1 MTTTARETSLDVAR
15 GAGIMLV
22 VYGHVLRGAASSG
35 LVPAGLP
42 DTVFEWID
50 YVIYTFHM
58 PLFFFL
64 SGLHVCGS
72 LRSAPHRFIG
82 AKVRTIVY
90 PYLMWSVLQGG
101 VQIAMASHG
110 TNHPFTLADLLA
122 IGWRPFAQFWFL
134 YALMLCM
141 IGVWLL
147 ARRVPALAQVPMPP
161 RIRGA
166 LIASVV
172 LGLAIGAAT
181 QWGILSTTLMNWP
194 FFVAGVVAARALPGW
209 LERHSDRAAC
219 AVTAAVFVA
228 AVVLAHG
235 LGGATSIW
243 AVPAAFAG
251 IALMLQFAYRYASSP
266 ARAGWLVAVG
276 WASMPIYLMHIVV
289 MGGVRIV
296 LMRAGVSSLATH
308 LVLGTLAGLAVPM
321 AVYLIALRTGTARLA
336 GFPSWP
342 GRVSC
347 ARRPHDTRGSG
358 RHA

>member
-15 GAGIMLV
+15 GAGIILV
-22 VYGHVLRGAASSG
+22 VYGHVLRGAVSSG
-35 LVPAGLP
+35 LMPAGLP
-42 DTVFEWID
+42 DTGFAWID

-64 SGLHVCGS
+64 SGLHVCRS

-82 AKVRTIVY
+82 AKARAIAY
-90 PYLMWSVLQGG
+90 PYLLWSVLQGG

-147 ARRVPALAQVPMPP
+147 AQQVPTLAQVPMPP

-166 LIASVV
+166 LIASAV

-194 FFVAGVVAARALPGW
+194 FFVAGVVASRALPGW
-209 LERHSDRAAC
+209 LERHSHLVAC
-219 AVTAAVFVA
+219 AATAAVFVS
-228 AVVLAHG
+228 AVALAHG

-266 ARAGWLVAVG
+266 ERAGWLAAIG
-276 WASMPIYLMHIVV
+276 CASMPIYLMHILV
-289 MGGVRIV
+289 MAGVRIV
-296 LMRAGVSSLATH
+296 LMRAGISSLTMH
-308 LVLGTLAGLAVPM
+308 LALGTLAGVAVPM
-321 AVYLIALRTGTARLA
+321 AAYLIALRTGTARAA

-342 GRVSC
+342 GRGAVV
-347 ARRPHDTRGSG
+347 RPQ
-358 RHA
+358 AA